1 MRTQIWYALCN
12 VNFKAYL
19 IGILVSK
26 YQRRARSI
34 NIFVALVTSSSVA
47 GWTIWDKYKTI
58 WGIIIV
64 VSQVVNIIKP
74 YIPYTKF
81 VNKLNSMSQ
90 EFNSLTVDY
99 EKLWYKYNSHKI
111 DENVASNEYF
121 DLKKKLNELLKF
133 DDDIVFSVSN
143 NDKNKANEKMK
154 CYLKSN
160 YNIDIDIKK

>member
-1 MRTQIWYALCN
+1 MFLKVLYENNSFI
-12 VNFKAYL
+12 
-19 IGILVSK
+19 
-26 YQRRARSI
+26 
-34 NIFVALVTSSSVA
+34 
-47 GWTIWDKYKTI
+47 
-58 WGIIIV
+58 
-64 VSQVVNIIKP
+64 
-74 YIPYTKF
+74 
-81 VNKLNSMSQ
+81 VNKLNSISQ
-90 EFNSLTVDY
+90 ELNSLTVDY